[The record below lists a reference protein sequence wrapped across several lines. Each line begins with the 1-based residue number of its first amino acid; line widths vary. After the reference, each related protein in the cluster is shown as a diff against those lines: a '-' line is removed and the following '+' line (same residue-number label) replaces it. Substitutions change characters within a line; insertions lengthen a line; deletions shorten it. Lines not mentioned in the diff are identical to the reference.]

1 MIKHNSQ
8 LQGKNEIEWRRFL
21 ALISI
26 GVSHNKDPIQAMKIV
41 SESFSDQSKGE
52 GCSMNTEDFINMFKH
67 VAIIKKIDEGN
78 LLKGIDNKTE
88 FQFFHICSLLSYNLR
103 KQNGSKLQKI
113 NKVGYKFLNCKF
125 LKFPMDQNE
134 GNPLVHLYLIFEKS
148 SWKNQVRQTGFLLPV

>member
-1 MIKHNSQ
+1 M
-8 LQGKNEIEWRRFL
+8 QGKNEIEWRRFL

-78 LLKGIDNKTE
+78 LLKGIDNKTVRRIS
-88 FQFFHICSLLSYNLR
+88 ICLHM
-103 KQNGSKLQKI
+103 
-113 NKVGYKFLNCKF
+113 F
-125 LKFPMDQNE
+125 
-134 GNPLVHLYLIFEKS
+134 S
-148 SWKNQVRQTGFLLPV
+148 SQ